1 VEILAETGTFYSDS
15 DNPHTIE
22 EILYT
27 ALQQKCFTMEDQ
39 RPDNAAFRVKEAT
52 AEERG
57 GFIDHNESA
66 PSDNS
71 GRSLG
76 EHTHYPLSWK

>member
-27 ALQQKCFTMEDQ
+27 TLQQKCFTMEDQ
-39 RPDNAAFRVKEAT
+39 RLDNIAFRVEEAIT
-52 AEERG
+52 EERG

-66 PSDNS
+66 PSE
-71 GRSLG
+71 GRSPG